1 MSSRKF
7 KESINN
13 GKVFTGAIIPMS
25 QGERVLMVDMLRII
39 KQLEADKNRIT
50 VSNLGELHQVIEIN
64 NNQLILSWV
73 LAPSAQGSISDKEID
88 FDEAIIKE
96 IQEKIEAATKISLSA
111 IDLGNQIASDSSIK
125 KVTAT
130 EVINLLQGAQDPQIV
145 SNVAARANGPQTDLF
160 FTNDIRK
167 LGGINDAQ
175 KEFTNTNVH
184 KIDGCKVVRW
194 SNERDVVV
202 TTTTIPENPQLAV
215 LHNNSKITIRSAPS
229 SIESK
234 ILRCAAFSKSSL
246 NIEVCIGF
254 DIKKRKEVVHL
265 SKILNQ
271 AEVISLARELLDE
284 LDNYQ

>member
-1 MSSRKF
+1 MSSRKL
-7 KESINN
+7 KEAINK
-13 GKVFTGAIIPMS
+13 GKIFAGAVIPMT
-25 QGERVLMVDMLRII
+25 QGERFLTIDMLRII

-50 VSNLGELHQVIEIN
+50 VSNLGELHQVVEIN

-73 LAPSAQGSISDKEID
+73 LAPSTQGSITDKEID
-88 FDEAIIKE
+88 FDQAIIQE

-130 EVINLLQGAQDPQIV
+130 EVINLLQAAQEPKIV

-184 KIDGCKVVRW
+184 QIEDCKVVRW

-202 TTTTIPENPQLAV
+202 TTAAVPDNAQLAA
-215 LHNNSKITIRSAPS
+215 LHNKSKITIRSAPS

-234 ILRCAAFSKSSL
+234 ILRCAAFSRSSL

-254 DIKKRKEVVHL
+254 DIKKRKEVIHL

-284 LDNYQ
+284 LDSYQ